1 MFQRAPPGHYSS
13 ACAPTRPCPAS
24 SRFRLA
30 HQRRSDSIAVV
41 LMDLSMPILSGFG
54 SVELIRAFEQ
64 ERQAHD
70 PAYPRAPIFALTVRR
85 LPHLA
90 AAAADD

>member
-1 MFQRAPPGHYSS
+1 
-13 ACAPTRPCPAS
+13 
-24 SRFRLA
+24 
-30 HQRRSDSIAVV
+30 
-41 LMDLSMPILSGFG
+41 MPILSGFG

-70 PAYPRAPIFALTVRR
+70 PAYPRVPIFALTVRR